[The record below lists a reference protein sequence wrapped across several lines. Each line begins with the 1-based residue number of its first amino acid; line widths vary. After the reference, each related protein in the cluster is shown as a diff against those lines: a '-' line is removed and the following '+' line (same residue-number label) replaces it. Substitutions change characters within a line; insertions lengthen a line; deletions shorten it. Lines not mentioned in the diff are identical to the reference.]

1 MRAPSIKLILP
12 AGLIAGTLDILG
24 ALIVY
29 SLILHGGPVI
39 LILQGIASAALGQ
52 VAFRGGW
59 ATAVCDLGFHYII
72 AYCFTTAYVLLYP
85 YLPFLEKHRL
95 ASGLLYGLF
104 VWLVMNRVV
113 LPRTKLVVPP

>member
-85 YLPFLEKHRL
+85 YLHFLKNIDWRAAYCMACCL
-95 ASGLLYGLF
+95 AGHESGCSA
-104 VWLVMNRVV
+104 
-113 LPRTKLVVPP
+113 